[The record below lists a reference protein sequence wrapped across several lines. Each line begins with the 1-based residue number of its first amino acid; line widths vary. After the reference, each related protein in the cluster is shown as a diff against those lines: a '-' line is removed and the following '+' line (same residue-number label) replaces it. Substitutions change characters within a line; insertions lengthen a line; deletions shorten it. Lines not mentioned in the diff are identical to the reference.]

1 MIHQT
6 SSPPLKG
13 RFTATLCFLP
23 RYCYF
28 PIIILLNHH
37 HHQPHHHH
45 HHIATIILP
54 PSPSPSTSPSPYHI
68 AITTITITMVIL
80 FNHHHHQQSSF
91 YHCHQYHRHC
101 YKCGLVITKPHFIK
115 VIVINIW
122 YGIDPSV
129 DNVLEKW
136 KFWVEPLVG
145 SVKPLLLWGVQPL
158 VQWNQ
163 FCGDGR
169 EMKGFCSGGIW
180 NKNGGIWNRWF
191 CDKAT
196 VVFETTAE
204 VFEMVLFPVS
214 VLSIVP

>member
-6 SSPPLKG
+6 SSP
-13 RFTATLCFLP
+13 
-23 RYCYF
+23 F
-28 PIIILLNHH
+28 PIERQVYHYLVLSHPILLFS
-37 HHQPHHHH
+37 H
-45 HHIATIILP
+45 HHIAKP
-54 PSPSPSTSPSPYHI
+54 PSPSTSPSPHHI
-68 AITTITITMVIL
+68 TITTITITMVIL

-91 YHCHQYHRHC
+91 YYRNC
-101 YKCGLVITKPHFIK
+101 YKRGLVITKPHFIK

-122 YGIDPSV
+122 YGIDQSV
-129 DNVLEKW
+129 VLEKW

-145 SVKPLLLWGVQPL
+145 SVIPLLLWEVQPL

-196 VVFETTAE
+196 LVFETTAE